1 MCIFLQL
8 EAQEIGSLNRNR
20 SAFQY
25 ATPVIKYDRH
35 GYKPRERVLILTEN
49 AVYILDTLK
58 TFKLKHRLPHKAI
71 EELVVTGESDNL
83 LIVRIPP
90 ELKKDKVSVFR
101 ILLNLKILNQYTN
114 PSN

>member
-1 MCIFLQL
+1 MQL
-8 EAQEIGSLNRNR
+8 KAQERKLKLKS
-20 SAFQY
+20 STFQY

-58 TFKLKHRLPHKAI
+58 TFKLKHRLPYKAI

-90 ELKKDKVSVFR
+90 ELKKDKVSVPGIY
-101 ILLNLKILNQYTN
+101 ILLNLNILN
-114 PSN
+114 

>member
-1 MCIFLQL
+1 M
-8 EAQEIGSLNRNR
+8 
-20 SAFQY
+20 
-25 ATPVIKYDRH
+25 IKYDRH

-58 TFKLKHRLPHKAI
+58 TFKLKHRLPYKSI

-90 ELKKDKVSVFR
+90 ELKKDKVR
-101 ILLNLKILNQYTN
+101 HYCILIKNIISDFIFSFIFYLGRFNIGSTLYNRGINK
-114 PSN
+114 SN